1 MGRKRE
7 RQPGEFPHSLCGA
20 ARLHGRAAGAG
31 LVRAATTGHGRTD
44 GAVRG
49 RHRLAGRALGRK
61 AAAHRAGRER
71 QLPCPH
77 PPLAAKTEREPA
89 PCHAPGHRRR
99 AGCYDGGRPQRA
111 FGTAAPRLPGRGAF
125 PCAGGQRHARFH
137 SVRGYPERFAA
148 LSLGAEL
155 SPPQTACSGQ
165 KPAGAGADGRDRL
178 YTLGAPRRRGGVGQ
192 RLGRVGVG
200 AAGRPHLAGG
210 GRHPDDRC
218 QQLCGVGYRL

>member
-1 MGRKRE
+1 MVRKCE
-7 RQPGEFPHSLCGA
+7 RQPGGVPHSLCGA

-31 LVRAATTGHGRTD
+31 LVQAATPGHGRTD

-49 RHRLAGRALGRK
+49 RHRFAGRACTGK
-61 AAAHRAGRER
+61 AAAYRAGRER
-71 QLPCPH
+71 QLPRPH
-77 PPLAAKTEREPA
+77 PPLAAKTEREPT
-89 PCHAPGHRRR
+89 PCHAPGHRWR
-99 AGCYDGGRPQRA
+99 AGSYDGGRPQRA
-111 FGTAAPRLPGRGAF
+111 FGAAAQRLSGRGAF
-125 PCAGGQRHARFH
+125 PCAGGQRNARFH

-178 YTLGAPRRRGGVGQ
+178 YALGAPRRCGGVGQ

-200 AAGRPHLAGG
+200 TAGRPYLAGG
-210 GRHPDDRC
+210 GRHPDDRR

>member
-1 MGRKRE
+1 MGGKRE
-7 RQPGEFPHSLCGA
+7 QQPGGLPHHLCRT
-20 ARLHGRAAGAG
+20 ARLCGRAAGAG
-31 LVRAATTGHGRTD
+31 LVHAATPGHGRTD

-61 AAAHRAGRER
+61 AAAHRTGRER
-71 QLPCPH
+71 QLPRPH

-89 PCHAPGHRRR
+89 PGDAPGHRRC
-99 AGCYDGGRPQRA
+99 AGCHDGGRPQRA
-111 FGTAAPRLPGRGAF
+111 FGAAAQRLPGRRAF

-137 SVRGYPERFAA
+137 PVRGYPERFAA

-155 SPPQTACSGQ
+155 PPPQTACSGQ

-178 YTLGAPRRRGGVGQ
+178 YALGAPRRRGGVGQ

-200 AAGRPHLAGG
+200 ATGRPYLAGG
-210 GRHPDDRC
+210 GRHPDDRR

>member
-7 RQPGEFPHSLCGA
+7 RQPGGLSHSLCRA
-20 ARLHGRAAGAG
+20 ARLRGRAAGAG

-49 RHRLAGRALGRK
+49 WHRLAGRACAGK
-61 AAAHRAGRER
+61 AAAHRTGRER

-77 PPLAAKTEREPA
+77 PPLAAKTEREPV

-99 AGCYDGGRPQRA
+99 AGCHDGGRPQRA

-125 PCAGGQRHARFH
+125 PCAGGQRHACFH
-137 SVRGYPERFAA
+137 PVRGYPERFAA
-148 LSLGAEL
+148 LPLGAEL

-178 YTLGAPRRRGGVGQ
+178 YTLGAPRCRGGVGQ

-200 AAGRPHLAGG
+200 TAGRPHLAGG
-210 GRHPDDRC
+210 GRHPDDHR
-218 QQLCGVGYRL
+218 QQLRGVGYRL

>member
-7 RQPGEFPHSLCGA
+7 RQPDGFPHSLCGA
-20 ARLHGRAAGAG
+20 ARLHGRAAGAW
-31 LVRAATTGHGRTD
+31 LVHAATTGHGRTD

-49 RHRLAGRALGRK
+49 WLRFAGRAVGRK
-61 AAAHRAGRER
+61 AAAHRTGRER

-89 PCHAPGHRRR
+89 PGDAPGHRRR
-99 AGCYDGGRPQRA
+99 AGCHDGGRPQRP
-111 FGTAAPRLPGRGAF
+111 FGTAAQRLPGRGAF

-137 SVRGYPERFAA
+137 PVRGHFYCPAPPR
-148 LSLGAEL
+148 LGAEL

-178 YTLGAPRRRGGVGQ
+178 YTFSVPRCRGGVGQ

-200 AAGRPHLAGG
+200 TAGRPYIAGD
-210 GRHPDDRC
+210 GRHPDDRR